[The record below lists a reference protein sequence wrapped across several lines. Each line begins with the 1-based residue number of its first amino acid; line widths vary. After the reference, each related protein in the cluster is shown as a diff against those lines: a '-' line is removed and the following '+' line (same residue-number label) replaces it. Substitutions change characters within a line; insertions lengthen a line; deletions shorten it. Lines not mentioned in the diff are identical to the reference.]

1 MALFWGDL
9 SHYSER
15 NSKRKPSHI
24 SIQSK
29 KYKFPLILSV

>member
-1 MALFWGDL
+1 MALFWGYL

-15 NSKRKPSHI
+15 NSKRKPSLI

-29 KYKFPLILSV
+29 KYKFPQFLSV

>member
-1 MALFWGDL
+1 MALLWGDL

-15 NSKRKPSHI
+15 NSKRKLSHI

-29 KYKFPLILSV
+29 KYKFPQFLSV